1 MLIPA
6 TIFAGTAGA
15 LGYSIYSMINPGSSF
30 YGKVYAR
37 REVQSSSSQVA
48 LTFDDGPTD
57 PWTGQILDRLGE
69 LGVRATFFVI
79 GQNVRKFPRLIERM
93 HAEGHIVANHSYDH
107 PWFGMMRG
115 AGYWRDQI
123 ARTDA
128 AIEQII
134 NRRPAMFRPPL
145 GVKTWFVHLPCRKS
159 NHTMITWSHR
169 ARDGVATTPQA
180 ILNRFV
186 PQTQPGDILLL
197 HDGIEPNHHRD
208 PTASVEV
215 IRPLIATLRSNGLS
229 TARLDDLL
237 GLPAYQ

>member
-6 TIFAGTAGA
+6 TIFAGAAGA
-15 LGYSIYSMINPGSSF
+15 LGYGIHSMINPGSSF
-30 YGKVYAR
+30 YGKVHAR
-37 REVQSSSSQVA
+37 REAAASSSEVS

-79 GQNVRKFPRLIERM
+79 GQNVRKFPKLVERM

-115 AGYWRDQI
+115 PWYWQDQI
-123 ARTDA
+123 VRTDA
-128 AIEQII
+128 AIEQVIGQ
-134 NRRPAMFRPPL
+134 RPAMFRPPL
-145 GVKTWFVHLPCRKS
+145 GVKTWFVHGPSRRS
-159 NHTMITWSHR
+159 NHSMITWSLR

-180 ILNRFV
+180 ILNRFI
-186 PQTQPGDILLL
+186 PQTRSGDILLL

-215 IRPLIATLRSNGLS
+215 IRPLVSTLRSNGMQI
-229 TARLDDLL
+229 ARLDELL